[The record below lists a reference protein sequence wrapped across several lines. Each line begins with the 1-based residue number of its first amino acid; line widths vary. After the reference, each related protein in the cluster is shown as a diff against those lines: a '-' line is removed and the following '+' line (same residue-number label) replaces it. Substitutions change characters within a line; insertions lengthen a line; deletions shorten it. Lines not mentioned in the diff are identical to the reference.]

1 MDKPQHGR
9 PKRAE
14 LPDVTINTGRLGAQS
29 INSERGFFKCLA
41 MPYEAHIYVFC
52 KLIPQECYYKHNCV
66 DSILCGVN
74 TLKFHYLSEQIIS
87 ASEVSLW
94 RIRETLARP
103 RVSCFDNDGKQKC
116 RICLESSTRWKKMS
130 FQAVSVRCS
139 CQDCLLKLI
148 QTVARVGKKVLDHS

>member
-87 ASEVSLW
+87 ASEVSL
-94 RIRETLARP
+94 
-103 RVSCFDNDGKQKC
+103 
-116 RICLESSTRWKKMS
+116 
-130 FQAVSVRCS
+130 
-139 CQDCLLKLI
+139 
-148 QTVARVGKKVLDHS
+148 